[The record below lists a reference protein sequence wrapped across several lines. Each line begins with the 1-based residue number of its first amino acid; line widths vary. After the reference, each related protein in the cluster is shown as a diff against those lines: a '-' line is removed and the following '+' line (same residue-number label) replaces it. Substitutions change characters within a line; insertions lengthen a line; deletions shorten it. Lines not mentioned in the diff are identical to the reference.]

1 MPEVGI
7 FWVYDGSVVG
17 VRRSLE
23 SAEEGVSGLL
33 DSPDS
38 HVDSW
43 PSVAAENGRAAEC
56 EYDDV
61 PRGRVLY
68 DSEQERSIVYLD
80 ACLDKVATRK
90 AIAQFFDLDMARTD
104 WEHDSHY
111 TTNARQRFQE
121 YGE

>member
-1 MPEVGI
+1 MAKVGI
-7 FWVYDGSVVG
+7 FWLHDGSVVG

-43 PSVAAENGRAAEC
+43 PSVAAANGRAAEC

-68 DSEQERSIVYLD
+68 DSEHERSIVYLD

-90 AIAQFFDLDMARTD
+90 AIAQFFDLDLGRSHWKRD
-104 WEHDSHY
+104 PHY
-111 TTNARQRFQE
+111 TTNARQR
-121 YGE
+121 YGEHD